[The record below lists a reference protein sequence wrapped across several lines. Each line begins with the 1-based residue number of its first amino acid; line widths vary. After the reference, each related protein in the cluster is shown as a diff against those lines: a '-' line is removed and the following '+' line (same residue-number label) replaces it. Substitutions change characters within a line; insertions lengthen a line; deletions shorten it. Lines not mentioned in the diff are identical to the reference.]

1 MMSAAQL
8 TMRNPMH
15 QVLLVY
21 KRTNEHFVE
30 NNEKSKLIVCYCDRE
45 VSSRIAC
52 KHLMKAGFENIWNLK
67 GGYAAWQKESGV
79 TAQT

>member
-1 MMSAAQL
+1 MSAAQL

-15 QVLLVY
+15 QVLLDFN
-21 KRTNEHFVE
+21 RMNEYFVE
-30 NNEKSKLIVCYCDRE
+30 NNEKSKLIVCYCDRG

-52 KHLMKAGFENIWNLK
+52 KHLMKAGFENVWNLK
-67 GGYAAWQKESGV
+67 GGYAAWQNESGD